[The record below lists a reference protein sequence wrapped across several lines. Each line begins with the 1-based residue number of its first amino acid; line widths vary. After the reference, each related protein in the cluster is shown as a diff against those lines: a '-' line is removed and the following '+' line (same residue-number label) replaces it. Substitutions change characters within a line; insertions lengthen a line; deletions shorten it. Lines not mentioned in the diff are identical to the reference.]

1 MEFEKF
7 TDRSRGFIQE
17 AKNLAIQSN
26 HQQLTPLHLL
36 KVLLRDKQGLIS
48 KLIRVAGG
56 EPEKGLR
63 SVETEL
69 NKIARVQG
77 KGAKQVYLSQD
88 TETLFE
94 QAKLISEKAGD
105 QYITVEKLLLAL
117 TIAKDT
123 VTAKI
128 LADAGVSAESL
139 NKAIENL
146 RKGHSANTATVEDTY
161 DALTKYALD
170 LTVAASEGKI
180 DPVIGRDEEIRRTIQ
195 VLSRRTKN
203 NPILIGEPGV
213 GKTAIVEGLAQR
225 IISQDVPEN
234 LKEKKLMVL
243 DLGALVAGAKY
254 RGEFEERLKAVIS
267 EVIDAAGEV
276 ILFIDEIHTLVGA
289 GASEGSMDASNLV
302 KPALARGELQGEP
315 QT

>member
-180 DPVIGRDEEIRRTIQ
+180 Q
-195 VLSRRTKN
+195 S
-203 NPILIGEPGV
+203 PG
-213 GKTAIVEGLAQR
+213 
-225 IISQDVPEN
+225 
-234 LKEKKLMVL
+234 
-243 DLGALVAGAKY
+243 
-254 RGEFEERLKAVIS
+254 
-267 EVIDAAGEV
+267 
-276 ILFIDEIHTLVGA
+276 
-289 GASEGSMDASNLV
+289 
-302 KPALARGELQGEP
+302 
-315 QT
+315 